1 MVENKK
7 RIEITVEE
15 TGQSFTLVANELIGQ
30 VRSILLN
37 KRKFDIAS
45 RPWNA
50 LDKETQQ
57 SEIDKLENFA
67 EELVI
72 GIVEIV
78 AAGNMEVIHAKFDG
92 MTMKP
97 DGSMIVKVAGYAE
110 DDALVD
116 LNHMRGKLLKITA
129 VDQSQFDQHREAE
142 KADGNQGDLL
152 EDDDT
157 EQQVDSD
164 GESLDPETGEFIKI
178 EQSVDVPDEYLYQ
191 KVSEWVL
198 ANNNCLASSIIAVT
212 GINKEDC
219 DSILER
225 MFDEGLL
232 AKGEDDYIIAPKSTA
247 DAMADAIASDPDAT
261 EAEKAALSS
270 DNSTAK
276 PDSETDT
283 ADTEPQPSDEVDD
296 FGDVES
302 DEACSSPAE
311 KGQQAALDGRGKDDC
326 PFDGGTPEHDE
337 WRKSYDAGCAEIE
350 GLRQK
355 GYDARK
361 DGKSPSHKNSGWKE
375 SSREHAFWL
384 EGYNLR
390 KKDEEDGPAS

>member
-142 KADGNQGDLL
+142 KLTATRATCWKMTTLSNKLIRMA
-152 EDDDT
+152 
-157 EQQVDSD
+157 
-164 GESLDPETGEFIKI
+164 SLWTPKR
-178 EQSVDVPDEYLYQ
+178 
-191 KVSEWVL
+191 
-198 ANNNCLASSIIAVT
+198 ANLSKL
-212 GINKEDC
+212 NKA
-219 DSILER
+219 L
-225 MFDEGLL
+225 MFLM
-232 AKGEDDYIIAPKSTA
+232 STCIRRFLNGFWQTITA
-247 DAMADAIASDPDAT
+247 LHH
-261 EAEKAALSS
+261 LSS
-270 DNSTAK
+270 QS
-276 PDSETDT
+276 
-283 ADTEPQPSDEVDD
+283 
-296 FGDVES
+296 
-302 DEACSSPAE
+302 
-311 KGQQAALDGRGKDDC
+311 QA
-326 PFDGGTPEHDE
+326 
-337 WRKSYDAGCAEIE
+337 
-350 GLRQK
+350 
-355 GYDARK
+355 
-361 DGKSPSHKNSGWKE
+361 
-375 SSREHAFWL
+375 
-384 EGYNLR
+384 
-390 KKDEEDGPAS
+390 